1 MTGPD
6 QFGMA
11 MQKYGGL
18 YFSRMHI
25 TEQRGLY
32 TRPFACGVPVLHGWE
47 KRHSMSLRGG
57 FLDDISQDVIP
68 TVSVDHDQRLD
79 ARSAQGGGDVAD
91 HGVQGR
97 RGDAHRARPGRVLV
111 RAGDGHRRQQVH
123 RVRGG
128 YLPGYGTGHER
139 VGGQRQIRAVLLETA
154 DRKHGHLPA
163 GARAARPYVRG
174 GVGGKQPGHR
184 RLRPASL
191 GLRIGPRSRTAHL
204 FTAFRLC

>member
-1 MTGPD
+1 MTAVVGKEIGGLVTGPD

-25 TEQRGLY
+25 TEQRGLH
-32 TRPFACGVPVLHGWE
+32 TRLFARGVPVLHGRE

-57 FLDDISQDVIP
+57 FLDDIAQDVIP
-68 TVSVDHDQRLD
+68 TVPVHHHERLD
-79 ARSAQGGGDVAD
+79 ARATQRSGDVAD
-91 HGVQGR
+91 HRVQGR

-111 RAGDGHRRQQVH
+111 RAGDGHGRQEVH
-123 RVRGG
+123 RIRVGN
-128 YLPGYGTGHER
+128 LPGYGAGDER

-154 DRKHGHLPA
+154 DRKHRDLSA
-163 GARAARPYVRG
+163 GLRPPRADVRG
-174 GVGGKQPGHR
+174 GVR
-184 RLRPASL
+184 RYKT
-191 GLRIGPRSRTAHL
+191 RTAHL